1 MTTALE
7 AAAQALF
14 EATTPHANPGASRP
28 VMAIFEAAAKAV
40 ILAIR
45 EPTSEMYKAGASAI
59 PGDPPTRE
67 AVIDFLAIAWKAMID
82 EAVK

>member
-14 EATTPHANPGASRP
+14 EATTPHATPGASRP

-45 EPTSEMYKAGASAI
+45 EPTQEMLAAGAKGSGEDSNDVAR
-59 PGDPPTRE
+59 G
-67 AVIDFLAIAWKAMID
+67 AWQAMID